1 MEYKQIKD
9 IYFGTTIKDKKRK
22 IIENLHQGNVTK
34 LNDVPFINRTDAKK
48 FKGGWFTYLTREKIT
63 PKYSPIITE
72 NKTHVDKI
80 TIMYDV
86 FLVHWNKA
94 DQINKEKL
102 NKKFARG
109 KGRPKKRNIY
119 AEEEKRIMKEMNK

>member
-1 MEYKQIKD
+1 MEYEQIKE

-34 LNDVPFINRTDAKK
+34 LNDVPFANRTEAKK
-48 FKGGWFTYLTREKIT
+48 LKSGWFAYLTREKIS

-86 FLVHWNKA
+86 FLVHWDKA
-94 DQINKEKL
+94 EQIKKEKL
-102 NKKFARG
+102 NKRFGRG
-109 KGRPKKRNIY
+109 KGSH
-119 AEEEKRIMKEMNK
+119 EKD

>member
-1 MEYKQIKD
+1 MEYEQIKK
-9 IYFGTTIKDKKRK
+9 IYFGTTIKDKRQKL
-22 IIENLHQGNVTK
+22 IENLYEGNVTK
-34 LNDVPFINRTDAKK
+34 LNDVPFANRTDAKK
-48 FKGGWFTYLTREKIT
+48 FKSRWFSFLTREKIT
-63 PKYSPIITE
+63 PKYSLIITE

-94 DQINKEKL
+94 EQINKEKL

-109 KGRPKKRNIY
+109 KGRPKMING
-119 AEEEKRIMKEMNK
+119 

>member
-9 IYFGTTIKDKKRK
+9 IYFGTTIKDKKQK
-22 IIENLHQGNVTK
+22 IIENLHEGNVTK
-34 LNDVPFINRTDAKK
+34 LNDVPFANRTDAKK
-48 FKGGWFTYLTREKIT
+48 FKTGWFSFLTREKIT

>member
-1 MEYKQIKD
+1 MEYEQIKE
-9 IYFGTTIKDKKRK
+9 IYFGTTIKDKRQK
-22 IIENLHQGNVTK
+22 ILENLHEGNVTK

-94 DQINKEKL
+94 EQINKEKL

-109 KGRPKKRNIY
+109 KGRPKKI
-119 AEEEKRIMKEMNK
+119 I